1 MLKTSNSQES
11 KLSLQQLSK
20 SELSSFYLLK
30 RNLFNKEYHKGNSI
44 QIKSRL

>member
-11 KLSLQQLSK
+11 KLRTLKPKK

-30 RNLFNKEYHKGNSI
+30 RNLYNKEYHKGNSF
-44 QIKSRL
+44 QLNG